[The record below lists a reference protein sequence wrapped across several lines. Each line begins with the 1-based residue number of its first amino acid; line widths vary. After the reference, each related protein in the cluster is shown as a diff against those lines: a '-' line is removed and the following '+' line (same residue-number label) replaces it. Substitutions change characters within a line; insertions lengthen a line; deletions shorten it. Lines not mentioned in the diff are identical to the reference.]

1 MNRSHYY
8 IYPKDKH
15 GRKTGHTIAV
25 LIKDGK
31 IFHGMSLCSAEDQF
45 EYSKGRKL
53 SLVRAEEAFERF
65 EARQAAKSSD
75 KEVK

>member
-15 GRKTGHTIAV
+15 GNKTGHTICV

-45 EYSKGRKL
+45 AYTKGREL
-53 SLVRAEEAFERF
+53 SLVRAEEAFTRF
-65 EARQAAKSSD
+65 EARQIAKNQ
-75 KEVK
+75 EVS